1 MNPSHTHIIWT
12 KCYIDTIQ
20 PLHISDAF
28 LTYVMYKCSKNRYG
42 ARAFFRFKEDNSSKS
57 LENSMC
63 CKQFFDVYSQ
73 TLISD
78 FCSLY
83 ASKFSCIGKTI
94 FSFFRLTCACLQQ
107 QFFYTRIFMYK
118 CIETFPLLAKK
129 TFESEW
135 ESIKPVKLTFN
146 RYTPCSIW

>member
-1 MNPSHTHIIWT
+1 MPSLPTSCISALKT
-12 KCYIDTIQ
+12 DMGLVRSSGLRKTILQ
-20 PLHISDAF
+20 NLLKIQCVANNF
-28 LTYVMYKCSKNRYG
+28 LMFTAKH
-42 ARAFFRFKEDNSSKS
+42 A
-57 LENSMC
+57 
-63 CKQFFDVYSQ
+63 
-73 TLISD
+73 LISD
-78 FCSLY
+78 FCFLY

-129 TFESEW
+129 TFESDW